1 MLTSIKYYT
10 ERSNKMESLF
20 RDYGMT
26 KEEVQNIIKDVK
38 ANIDDADLFY
48 RMLDL
53 EHLVDRLLYNYEK

>member
-1 MLTSIKYYT
+1 
-10 ERSNKMESLF
+10 MESLF